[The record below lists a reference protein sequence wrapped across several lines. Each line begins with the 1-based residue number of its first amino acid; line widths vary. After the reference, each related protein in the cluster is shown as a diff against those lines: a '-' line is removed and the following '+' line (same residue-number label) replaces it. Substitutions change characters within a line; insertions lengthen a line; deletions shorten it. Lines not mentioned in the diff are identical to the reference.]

1 MLKREIT
8 YEDFNGVKSTE
19 TFYFNLSKT
28 EMAGWDLGGMAASIE
43 RMAKAQ
49 DTASLVTEI
58 QKIVLTS
65 YGEKSEDGKRFIKS
79 EELRTAFSQ
88 TAAYDALFMELA
100 QDEQKL
106 LGFFQGVFPKEFAD
120 QLKQATPTVPQTTQP
135 IVEHNHPIP
144 IPEAPPA
151 PPAPTAPRYD
161 PNTGERL

>member
-28 EMAGWDLGGMAASIE
+28 EMAGWDLGGMAASLE

-49 DTASLVTEI
+49 DTTSLVAEI

-120 QLKQATPTVPQTTQP
+120 QLRQATPPPVPQMTQP
-135 IVEHNHPIP
+135 PAVEHFHPV
-144 IPEAPPA
+144 APPE
-151 PPAPTAPRYD
+151 APRYD
-161 PNTGERL
+161 PLTGQRL